1 MNLDTLKSLLSHYHL
16 NPNKTYG
23 QNFLMDETIL
33 EDMIDEA
40 GVGKNDV
47 VLEVG
52 PGIGNLTERLLDR
65 AKKVISIEKDPQ
77 FLTVLKLLKKEHKNF
92 DYKLGD
98 VLEVDF
104 QKLLSS
110 VIPDATSA
118 KREGDPGSQRKILK
132 QVQDDI
138 NYKVVANIPYY
149 ITGKIVQLFVKA
161 EHKPTSLTLLMQKEV
176 AENIVAKPGQ
186 LNLLAI
192 STQLY
197 GEARL
202 VRVVQAN
209 KFYPAPKVDSAV
221 VHIELYKKPKYK
233 IDDEQKLFRVM
244 RACFTGKRKQLHNTL
259 TNNLKLDKHEVEKVL
274 QELKIDPAIRPQQL
288 TIDQWLELT
297 KKLP

>member
-1 MNLDTLKSLLSHYHL
+1 MTIETLKSILSHYHL

-33 EDMIDEA
+33 EDMIDVAE
-40 GVGKNDV
+40 VGKDDV

-52 PGIGNLTERLLDR
+52 PGIGNLTERLLAR

-77 FLTVLKLLKKEHKNF
+77 FVTVLKLLKKQHKNF
-92 DYKLGD
+92 EYELGD
-98 VLEVDF
+98 VLSVDF
-104 QKLLSS
+104 QKL
-110 VIPDATSA
+110 IG
-118 KREGDPGSQRKILK
+118 KE
-132 QVQDDI
+132 

-161 EHKPTSLTLLMQKEV
+161 EHKPESLTLLMQKEV

-202 VRVVQAN
+202 VTVVQAN

-221 VHIELYKKPKYK
+221 VHIKLFGKPKYK
-233 IDDEQKLFRVM
+233 IEDEKKLFGVM

-259 TNNLKLDKHEVEKVL
+259 TNNLKLDKVVVEKIL
-274 QELKIDPAIRPQQL
+274 QELKIDPKVRPQQL
-288 TIDQWLELT
+288 TIQQWLDLT